1 MTVPK
6 DGVIAETYE
15 EDDIEGSE
23 DGEAMQAAVS
33 TVRESLAAR
42 PQFVETPSL
51 KSVTDRALT
60 YAESGLPLHFR
71 GPTGCGKTTL
81 AIHVAEQLGRPVM
94 LISGDD
100 EFSTSDLVGGEHG
113 YTHRRVI
120 DNYIHSVVKTEDRL
134 DYNWVDARL
143 TVACQEGY
151 TLIYDEFNRSR
162 PEANNIL
169 LPVLEEGIL
178 ILPTVKTT
186 KGHVRVHPQFTA
198 IFTSNP
204 KEYAGVH
211 SSQDA
216 LLDRMI
222 TMDLD
227 HFDSETEIAVTQAHA
242 GLSRER
248 AQVIVDLVRRLRQ
261 GTNGS
266 CDPTIRSCIMIGR
279 VMTGVSENG
288 NDGNLTFGQ
297 VCRDVLTG
305 ALSPGGQP
313 DKKRT
318 QVLNDL
324 IANSRWS

>member
-1 MTVPK
+1 MV
-6 DGVIAETYE
+6 AETHE
-15 EDDIEGSE
+15 EDEFEGP
-23 DGEAMQAAVS
+23 EAGDEAEAAVT

-42 PQFVETPSL
+42 PRFVETPSL
-51 KSVTDRALT
+51 KSVADRALA

-94 LISGDD
+94 LIGGDD
-100 EFSTSDLVGGEHG
+100 EFATSDLVGSEHG
-113 YTHRRVI
+113 YTRKKTI
-120 DNYIHSVVKTEDRL
+120 DNYIHSVMKTEDRL

-169 LPVLEEGIL
+169 LSVLGEGIL
-178 ILPTVKTT
+178 ILPIVKTT
-186 KGHVRVHPQFTA
+186 RGYVRVHPQFTA

-222 TMDLD
+222 TMDLG
-227 HFDSETEIAVTQAHA
+227 HFDSETEIAITQAHA
-242 GLSRER
+242 GLPRKR
-248 AQVIVDLVRRLRQ
+248 AKTIVDLVRRLRQ
-261 GTNGS
+261 ATNGS
-266 CDPTIRSCIMIGR
+266 CDPTVRSCIMIGR
-279 VMTGVSENG
+279 IMARQGQNG
-288 NDGNLTFGQ
+288 NGSSLTFGQ
-297 VCRDVLTG
+297 VCADVLAG
-305 ALSPGGQP
+305 ALSPAGQT
-313 DKKRT
+313 DEERGRLLT
-318 QVLNDL
+318 DL
-324 IANSRWS
+324 VAGSRWN

>member
-1 MTVPK
+1 MTVLK
-6 DGVIAETYE
+6 DGVVAETHE
-15 EDDIEGSE
+15 EDELEGPEAE
-23 DGEAMQAAVS
+23 DEMQAAVT

-42 PQFVETPSL
+42 PHFVETPSL
-51 KSVTDRALT
+51 KSIADRALT

-100 EFSTSDLVGGEHG
+100 EFATSDLVGGEHG
-113 YTHRRVI
+113 YTQRRII

-143 TVACQEGY
+143 TMACQEGY

-169 LPVLEEGIL
+169 LSVLGEGIL
-178 ILPTVKTT
+178 ILPIVKTT
-186 KGHVRVHPQFTA
+186 RGYVRVHPQFSA

-222 TMDLD
+222 TMDLG
-227 HFDSETEIAVTQAHA
+227 HFDSETEIAITQAHA
-242 GLSRER
+242 GLTRKR
-248 AQVIVDLVRRLRQ
+248 AQTIVDLVRRLRQ
-261 GTNGS
+261 ATNGS
-266 CDPTIRSCIMIGR
+266 CDPTVRSCIMIGR
-279 VMTGVSENG
+279 VMARQGKNG
-288 NDGNLTFGQ
+288 NGSSLTFGQ
-297 VCRDVLTG
+297 ICTDVLTRT
-305 ALSPGGQP
+305 LSPTGQT
-313 DKKRT
+313 DEERRR
-318 QVLNDL
+318 LLSDL
-324 IANSRWS
+324 IAGSRWN